1 MSPLG
6 PACEHFGRPIAHD
19 RLSDSSTFHDRF
31 LELTGFAPF
40 PWQER
45 LYGRFLEGR
54 MPGRIDLPT
63 GLGKTSVLAIWKIAR
78 ESGADVPRR
87 LVYIVDRRTIVDQV
101 SEEATKLA
109 QRRPELSVCTLRGQL
124 EGREDLGWLVDP
136 SREAVIV
143 GTLDMIGSRLLFAGY
158 GVSGRMRPCH
168 AGVLGVDSLIVLD
181 EAHLIEP
188 FAALLREVRGAGAW
202 WPDPAIRPFKLIT
215 MSATHG
221 AAEEGDVFGLADAD
235 LAHPVCRR
243 RLEASKA
250 LTIETTDEADFSERM
265 AQHAIDLALEHGPGA
280 RIAVFCDL
288 REESE
293 ARELSKIGAGGNDG
307 DEGGGG
313 VTATK
318 RALPACYAK
327 SVHEALTRRCKAHP
341 ALHGA
346 RIELLTG
353 ARRAHEKAA
362 VRSTLAACGFLPG
375 GTRVDEPAFL
385 IATSAGEVGMDLDS
399 DHMVC
404 DLVAWGR
411 MVQRFG
417 RVNRRGSGESRAVV
431 LAPAP
436 KCWPP
441 TLVGTRVDECVM
453 KREALEILRGLEE
466 VCPLTLLGVRATR
479 GEEIL
484 RPPLGDAVLEALTM
498 TSFRRNPARP
508 KVGPWLRG
516 WRLELP
522 QVRIAWRAHLPP
534 EGIAEEFFAL
544 APVLASEILETEQ
557 YRAKQWLAKRL
568 ALLLKKAD
576 GTEEALDR
584 PIAYRLA
591 DGAAELVR
599 LSDFLSR
606 FKGALRVEDRAL
618 DRIVAPGLLVVDAAA
633 VAGLD
638 VTTGLLDAAVSTA
651 PSTADTDPSWRSG
664 FAVSRAHARKRGA
677 VCFLLDA
684 EASEWLIVQ
693 VDPSRVEEA
702 RAIATRPQSLEAHQ
716 ACARE
721 RTESIVARL
730 GLADSPLGKVICE
743 AAARHDDGKAAQ
755 RWQCAFSAEGP
766 EVMGKTQ
773 GPVDLVR
780 LAGYRH
786 ELGSVLR
793 YVRRGAAEE
802 PLLLHLIAA
811 HHGGARPVLC
821 TDGVDDF
828 DFQTVQRV
836 AGEVCDAFDVLQRR
850 YGPWGL
856 AWLETLVRAADWQAS
871 ALIEQVAA

>member
-1 MSPLG
+1 MPDS
-6 PACEHFGRPIAHD
+6 
-19 RLSDSSTFHDRF
+19 LSFHDRF
-31 LELTGFAPF
+31 VELTGFPPF

-45 LYGRFLEGR
+45 LYARLLEGR
-54 MPGRIDLPT
+54 IPGRIDLPT

-101 SEEATKLA
+101 SEEATKLG
-109 QRRPELSVCTLRGQL
+109 QRCPALSVCTLRGQL

-136 SREAVIV
+136 AREAVIV

-181 EAHLIEP
+181 EAHLVEA
-188 FAALLREVRGAGAW
+188 FATLLREIWQSQAW
-202 WPDPAIRPFKLIT
+202 WPDPTIRPFKVIA
-215 MSATHG
+215 MSATH
-221 AAEEGDVFGLADAD
+221 AAEEDGAGEVFGLADVD
-235 LAHPVCRR
+235 LAHPVCRQR
-243 RLEASKA
+243 IEASKA
-250 LTIETTDEADFSERM
+250 LTLETTDETDFSERM
-265 AQHAIDLALEHGPGA
+265 AQHAIDLALEHGLGA

-288 REESE
+288 REASD
-293 ARELSKIGAGGNDG
+293 ARELSKIGAGAGSGDDG
-307 DEGGGG
+307 DSGGAK
-313 VTATK
+313 TTK
-318 RALPACYAK
+318 RAPPACYAK
-327 SVHEALTRRCKAHP
+327 SVHEALSRRCKAHP
-341 ALHGA
+341 ALHSA
-346 RIELLTG
+346 KIELLTG
-353 ARRAHEKAA
+353 ARRAHEKGA
-362 VRSTLAACGFLPG
+362 VRSALAACGLLPG
-375 GTRVDEPAFL
+375 GERVSEPVFL
-385 IATSAGEVGMDLDS
+385 VATSAGEVGMDLDS

-417 RVNRRGSGESRAVV
+417 RVNRRGTGESRVVV

-436 KCWPP
+436 KCWAEPKDAQA
-441 TLVGTRVDECVM
+441 DECAM
-453 KREALEILRGLEE
+453 KREALELLRGLED
-466 VCPLTLLGVRATR
+466 VSPRTLLGVRATR
-479 GEEIL
+479 EGEIL
-484 RPPLGDAVLEALTM
+484 RPPLSAAVLEALTM
-498 TSFRRNPARP
+498 TSFRKNPGRP

-638 VTTGLLDAAVSTA
+638 VTTGLLDAAVDTA

-721 RTESIVARL
+721 RAESIVARL

-793 YVRRGAAEE
+793 YVRRGAADE

-871 ALIEQVAA
+871 AANDRGET